1 MLSADVDTM
10 LFVLKQYEEEVNY
23 KLLTEEEEEAG
34 MYYKLN
40 EKVLLRTDSKTQM
53 EILRSASD
61 GGIYSKNEARRKL
74 DMQDKEGGD
83 ELIVNGTFV
92 PLKNVGAAYPG
103 GKASG
108 EQEGQE
114 DEPADPDDPIEEE
127 PETEETEEGEEKEG
141 GDEDDED
148 DEDEFHKEK
157 QEKEKV

>member
-1 MLSADVDTM
+1 
-10 LFVLKQYEEEVNY
+10 
-23 KLLTEEEEEAG
+23 

-61 GGIYSKNEARRKL
+61 SGIYSKNEARRKL

-108 EQEGQE
+108 EQEGQ
-114 DEPADPDDPIEEE
+114 DDPADPDDPIEE
-127 PETEETEEGEEKEG
+127 PETEETEEGKEKEG

-148 DEDEFHKEK
+148 DEDELHKEK
-157 QEKEKV
+157 QEEEKV